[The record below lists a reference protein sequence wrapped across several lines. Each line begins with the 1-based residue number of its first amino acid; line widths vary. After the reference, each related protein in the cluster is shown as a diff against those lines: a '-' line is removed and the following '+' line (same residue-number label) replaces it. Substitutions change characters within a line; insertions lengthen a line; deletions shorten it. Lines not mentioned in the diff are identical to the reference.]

1 MTSAAL
7 PFSYPPAMTDEV
19 RRTLHDATLHSLAAI
34 GDALA
39 SGDAD
44 TLRIELHS
52 MRGGFALAGDVDA
65 RDACA
70 SAERAMNDG
79 GLDEVGRVWPDVQA
93 AIEQAIGRLRRPGPN
108 ESIATDTKT

>member
-1 MTSAAL
+1 MLVA
-7 PFSYPPAMTDEV
+7 PAMTDEV
-19 RRTLHDATLHSLAAI
+19 RHTLHEATLYSLAAI

-52 MRGGFALAGDVDA
+52 MRGGFALAGDSKA

-79 GLDEVGRVWPDVQA
+79 GLDDVERVWPDVQA
-93 AIEQAIGRLRRPGPN
+93 AIEQAIDRLRRLGPN
-108 ESIATDTKT
+108 EGIPTDTKT